1 MKKVKKV
8 VVLSE
13 VAQDLN
19 NGKDLYDQN
28 EPGVGDYFWDS
39 LMADIK
45 SLIIYSGIHTIKNG
59 YYRMPAKRFPYSI
72 YYTIE
77 KEIAYVH
84 SCISH
89 AKRSTVVTI
98 CSQRA
103 YSSTLPPVRLT
114 HSQSSL
120 SHPI

>member
-19 NGKDLYDQN
+19 NGKDFYDQN

-45 SLIIYSGIHTIKNG
+45 SLISYSGIHPIKNG
-59 YYRMPAKRFPYSI
+59 YYRMPAKRFPYYI
-72 YYTIE
+72 YYTIAE
-77 KEIAYVH
+77 GNAYVFAVLPMRKDPLW
-84 SCISH
+84 IEDQLRD
-89 AKRSTVVTI
+89 RS
-98 CSQRA
+98 
-103 YSSTLPPVRLT
+103 
-114 HSQSSL
+114 
-120 SHPI
+120 

>member
-19 NGKDLYDQN
+19 NGKDFYDQN

-45 SLIIYSGIHTIKNG
+45 SLIIYSGIHTI
-59 YYRMPAKRFPYSI
+59 
-72 YYTIE
+72 
-77 KEIAYVH
+77 
-84 SCISH
+84 
-89 AKRSTVVTI
+89 STVK
-98 CSQRA
+98 
-103 YSSTLPPVRLT
+103 
-114 HSQSSL
+114 SSL
-120 SHPI
+120 AIHCFY

>member
-19 NGKDLYDQN
+19 NGKDFYDQN

-59 YYRMPAKRFPYSI
+59 HYRMPAKRFPYSI

-77 KEIAYVH
+77 KEIAYV
-84 SCISH
+84 I
-89 AKRSTVVTI
+89 AV
-98 CSQRA
+98 
-103 YSSTLPPVRLT
+103 LPMRKDPLWIEDQLKDR
-114 HSQSSL
+114 
-120 SHPI
+120 I

>member
-8 VVLSE
+8 VVLND

-19 NGKDLYDQN
+19 NGKEFYELK

-39 LMADIK
+39 QMADIK
-45 SLIIYSGIHTIKNG
+45 SLIIYSGIHTIKKG

-77 KEIAYVH
+77 DGVAHVIAV
-84 SCISH
+84 
-89 AKRSTVVTI
+89 
-98 CSQRA
+98 
-103 YSSTLPPVRLT
+103 LPMRKDPLW
-114 HSQSSL
+114 
-120 SHPI
+120 IEE